1 MLCSELNHTRGDNV
15 RGCLMCSMPVCEA
28 CIIKESFGKRDEK
41 TFQHRTRT
49 LCSDCYDS
57 ETPHIE
63 QTFKSGMK
71 GKNAVL
77 PTCICTPK
85 EGHLCLRCKSE
96 QRSQLAV
103 KLARCYGQDCT
114 RTQAGGFPGRVC
126 LWCDLRLPGNRSRAE
141 ARRDY
146 DARHLLARS
155 HSTYEHPVDEQREQR
170 EQIWL
175 MEHERLRELDN
186 LSERRRDTA
195 ETAEDA
201 RWAQTEALRR
211 FDSMFYPPPP
221 VIRQRA
227 GCTVESIKRQ
237 HCMASS
243 STLVGGDQSPLP
255 SYESALFST
264 GTAVEGNQEGYE
276 SSLFST
282 DTAVEGS
289 QGGYESSLFSTD
301 TAVDGS
307 QESSDSNTSDL
318 GQYNSITRGPRN
330 PL

>member
-1 MLCSELNHTRGDNV
+1 
-15 RGCLMCSMPVCEA
+15 MPVCEA

-63 QTFKSGMK
+63 QTFKPGMK
-71 GKNAVL
+71 GKDAVL
-77 PTCICTPK
+77 STCICTPK
-85 EGHLCLRCKSE
+85 EGHLCLRCKIE
-96 QRSQLAV
+96 QRSKLAV
-103 KLARCYGQDCT
+103 KLARCYGQGCT
-114 RTQAGGFPGRVC
+114 RTQPGGFPGRVC
-126 LWCDLRLPGNRSRAE
+126 LWCNLRLRGNRSKAE

-155 HSTYEHPVDEQREQR
+155 HSTYEHPVDEQREQIWR
-170 EQIWL
+170 MEQ
-175 MEHERLRELDN
+175 ERLRELDD

-195 ETAEDA
+195 EMAEDA

-221 VIRQRA
+221 VIRPRPDNA
-227 GCTVESIKRQ
+227 VESNARQ
-237 HCMASS
+237 RYMTST

-255 SYESALFST
+255 SYES
-264 GTAVEGNQEGYE
+264 
-276 SSLFST
+276 SLFST

-289 QGGYESSLFSTD
+289 QEGSHST
-301 TAVDGS
+301 T
-307 QESSDSNTSDL
+307 
-318 GQYNSITRGPRN
+318 
-330 PL
+330 